1 MRKIALSLATIF
13 AVVSIS
19 AAATGAYFSSTAR
32 IYNASFTTGNANLVF
47 VVGNVETQEVDAG
60 QWAFLTQNLYP
71 GFEISNTVKLKNIS
85 ASNIKLD
92 VKLKLTSAQG
102 DWDIL
107 KDNVLVRINDGSGV
121 DTGFVSL
128 GYLNSTGVN
137 LGEIAKNAVKSYF
150 VEVKIPSDA
159 GNDIAN
165 KQLYNIVMEATG
177 TQKP

>member
-1 MRKIALSLATIF
+1 MFLADNNEEQS
-13 AVVSIS
+13 V
-19 AAATGAYFSSTAR
+19 
-32 IYNASFTTGNANLVF
+32 N
-47 VVGNVETQEVDAG
+47 AG

-85 ASNIKLD
+85 VYIKLD

-102 DWDIL
+102 DWDFL

-137 LGEIAKNAVKSYF
+137 LGEIAKTLLNLLRRSQN
-150 VEVKIPSDA
+150 PSDA